1 MSRKPKRMERSP
13 PRNSTGCTRSNRPR
27 TTSRSRRPTK
37 TPAKKT
43 SIRRRLAPSGWAREP
58 GRWRRG
64 TLGMGPW
71 RPRAAPLGRLAGLLS
86 AGVILAGCAQSTAPH
101 TSPKA
106 SAAAQP
112 GCHPTPGHRGDS
124 SPGMGPIA
132 AGRVVLGPG
141 MSLTPSPDLI
151 TSTRGEPLE
160 ITGVVY
166 DRRCRPV
173 AGSRIELWQA
183 NASGE
188 YGPPQGSDELR
199 CCYLQGAVETDAAGR
214 YVVDT
219 IKPGNYLGLPGGAPG

>member
-1 MSRKPKRMERSP
+1 
-13 PRNSTGCTRSNRPR
+13 
-27 TTSRSRRPTK
+27 
-37 TPAKKT
+37 
-43 SIRRRLAPSGWAREP
+43 
-58 GRWRRG
+58 
-64 TLGMGPW
+64 MGPW

-166 DRRCRPV
+166 DGRCRPLAAESSYGRRMRAAPTGLRRGRRSFDAV
-173 AGSRIELWQA
+173 ISRVRWRPTLPAATSWTRSSPAITWGHRARPAIFISGCRILGSKAFRSSSTSAATLRPLRMRARCTAARLGRRPAG
-183 NASGE
+183 
-188 YGPPQGSDELR
+188 DLR
-199 CCYLQGAVETDAAGR
+199 HRPLIR
-214 YVVDT
+214 
-219 IKPGNYLGLPGGAPG
+219 